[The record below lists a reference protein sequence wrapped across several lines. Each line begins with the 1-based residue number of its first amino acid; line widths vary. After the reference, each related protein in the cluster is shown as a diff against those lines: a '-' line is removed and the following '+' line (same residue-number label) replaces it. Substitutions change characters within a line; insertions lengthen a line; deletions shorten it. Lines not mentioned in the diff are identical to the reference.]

1 MLDTFNRALELS
13 DRTETEYLRILY
25 YDFSRKYSGT
35 YKSYEYPRLCTI
47 LDGEKEITID
57 DKASFTYDNDQF
69 LLMPPSS
76 QVHMNID
83 RPTTALVFELSDIL
97 IEKVAKHSEEDGPI
111 DYQTFVDDR
120 LLCAKDNRQIKD
132 ILNKI
137 TVMLAN
143 PKKSNK
149 YLLDLHAQELVYNL
163 IQVKGVPQMLDLEF
177 DNPVNKAIKYMN
189 EEYMNPITIG
199 EIAYQLNMSEA
210 NFSQYFKKVTGITP
224 KAYLTN
230 IKLEKARQMIVS
242 KNVTEVAYDLGYEN
256 VSHFIGLFRDKY
268 GLTPKQYKN
277 KIIPQK

>member
-97 IEKVAKHSEEDGPI
+97 IEKVAQHSEEDGPT

-177 DNPVNKAIKYMN
+177 DNPVNKAINYMN